1 MPQYVESRD
10 PHEDMNMS
18 AFFSSAL
25 SDVQA
30 TPKGSFTER
39 CAEVG
44 GGVVFS
50 ATSGEIQQLE
60 PSKARHLKVSLTSFN
75 DVREVTK
82 NLFNG
87 NDW

>member
-44 GGVVFS
+44 GGGGILSHIRGDS
-50 ATSGEIQQLE
+50 AIR
-60 PSKARHLKVSLTSFN
+60 AF
-75 DVREVTK
+75 
-82 NLFNG
+82 
-87 NDW
+87 